1 MAFQMRRFSNPF
13 GFSITPW
20 VRRLLVAN
28 VAVAILG
35 LVLGWSGFP
44 DLLTRWFAL
53 IPAEVLTRPWTP
65 LTYLFLHG
73 GFWHLLVNMIGLF
86 FFGPPLEERWGSPAF
101 LRFYLVAG
109 LGGALLSL
117 ATPNAEIIGASG
129 AVYGILLAY
138 AMAWPDN
145 LIYLYGVIPVKAKW
159 LVTAVIALT
168 AFSAIASR
176 GSGVAHLAHLGGLAT
191 GFLYL
196 KSPWA
201 PNPFG
206 GTPGAA
212 RGSRGVL
219 ERLRELR
226 RGGPATKA
234 RPPLPANAA
243 ATGGRRRPA
252 PETTREQHLLT
263 EIDRILDKISADGM
277 GSLTEQ
283 ERQRLDEV
291 SRRYRTN

>member
-1 MAFQMRRFSNPF
+1 MAFQTRRFSNPF

-35 LVLGWSGFP
+35 WILAWIGFP
-44 DLLTRWFAL
+44 GLLTRWFAL
-53 IPAEVLTRPWTP
+53 IPAEILTRPWTP

-101 LRFYLVAG
+101 LRFYLIAG

-117 ATPNAEIIGASG
+117 AIPNAVIIGASG
-129 AVYGILLAY
+129 AIYGILLAY

-159 LVTAVIALT
+159 LVTAVIAIT

-206 GTPGAA
+206 GTAGAT
-212 RGSRGVL
+212 RQSRGVL

-226 RGGPATKA
+226 RGAPATTP
-234 RPPLPANAA
+234 RGSLPANAA
-243 ATGGRRRPA
+243 DARRRRRA
-252 PETTREQHLLT
+252 QPEAAREQQLVT
-263 EIDRILDKISADGM
+263 EIDHILDKISANGIA
-277 GSLTEQ
+277 SLTDE